1 MRAQARLS
9 ENVRT
14 PKMVPCQRDITLP
27 RSLFRSTIY
36 YGKCCSDSVH
46 CPLVGGVL
54 CHALTLN
61 VIVVL
66 GDRQITI
73 FAAIQS
79 AIAII
84 IRFSV
89 SDTKPSGT
97 LLDPPTHAH
106 LSSRRSV

>member
-27 RSLFRSTIY
+27 RCLFHHTIFY
-36 YGKCCSDSVH
+36 CKCCSDSVH

-54 CHALTLN
+54 CNALLLT
-61 VIVVL
+61 VIALL

-84 IRFSV
+84 MRFSV

-97 LLDPPTHAH
+97 LLAPPTHAH
-106 LSSRRSV
+106 LSSRRSM

>member
-1 MRAQARLS
+1 MRAKARLG
-9 ENVRT
+9 EDVRT

-27 RSLFRSTIY
+27 RSLFPHTIFFC
-36 YGKCCSDSVH
+36 KCCSDSVH

-54 CHALTLN
+54 CHALLLN
-61 VIVVL
+61 VIVLL
-66 GDRQITI
+66 GGRQITI

-89 SDTKPSGT
+89 SETKPSGT

-106 LSSRRSV
+106 LSSRRSM